1 MNVPFASFQQMH
13 REVEKEL
20 DSAIKEVIQRNWFIR
35 GTQNEQFEKKFA
47 KYCGTAYCVG
57 CGNGLDALTLLLKA
71 YGIKEG
77 DHRQNQSHNS
87 STLVWANCRYGYG

>member
-35 GTQNEQFEKKFA
+35 GTQNEQFEKKIR
-47 KYCGTAYCVG
+47 KILWNRILCWMREWVG
-57 CGNGLDALTLLLKA
+57 RPYAFVKSLWNKRG
-71 YGIKEG
+71 
-77 DHRQNQSHNS
+77 R
-87 STLVWANCRYGYG
+87 